1 MSKVTEKMRRIFCKK
16 NTIVAA
22 CAVAVIT
29 VSGSIAYAA
38 TANGYDPV
46 TAKQNGGW
54 TSTVTGTQY
63 NSYGKI
69 NYTNGSN
76 SVVVDAADIAAID
89 NMVGEGKT
97 QIKNA
102 IHAVDADDRLGTSAW
117 TETTFPDFG
126 NLASLISGS
135 QTLTEAQAG
144 TQALNNNGEALYYKD
159 QAASEAR
166 DLTQTCTD
174 DTGYPVYYQS
184 ATAANLTAGSAAF
197 VDGKLILGTGADNDT
212 YMDLGK
218 EYVLNHAN
226 IEYLY
231 HHHSGNPDTEGGCY
245 EYVTETTTC
254 KGKMKI
260 YKTRTGSAY
269 FGDAKCSVCGRKDTF
284 ITGLNDTSDNPYY
297 TGQTMGICGK
307 EISSGQIMLTCGK
320 TEETIESAHI
330 VFK

>member
-1 MSKVTEKMRRIFCKK
+1 MHKMTEKMRKIFCKK

-22 CAVAVIT
+22 CAVAVIA

-135 QTLTEAQAG
+135 QTLTEAQTG

-184 ATAANLTAGSAAF
+184 ATAANLTAGSAAYI
-197 VDGKLILGTGADNDT
+197 DGKLILGTGADNDA
-212 YMDLGK
+212 YLDLGGYFTEECTVTK
-218 EYVLNHAN
+218 IASPSGANSDVTYKFKDDYDFLIVSCYSRANSDGTSIKLNSAN
-226 IEYLY
+226 
-231 HHHSGNPDTEGGCY
+231 
-245 EYVTETTTC
+245 
-254 KGKMKI
+254 GKMVTISKMNGHPDEDQQTIHRYITAFLFNISADDKI
-260 YKTRTGSAY
+260 
-269 FGDAKCSVCGRKDTF
+269 TF
-284 ITGLNDTSDNPYY
+284 VKNGGYRFNLNAT
-297 TGQTMGICGK
+297 IC
-307 EISSGQIMLTCGK
+307 
-320 TEETIESAHI
+320 A
-330 VFK
+330 VN

>member
-1 MSKVTEKMRRIFCKK
+1 MSKVTEKMRKIFCKK

-22 CAVAVIT
+22 CAVAVIA

-102 IHAVDADDRLGTSAW
+102 IHAVDTDDRLGTSAW

-197 VDGKLILGTGADNDT
+197 VDGKLILGTGADNDA
-212 YMDLGK
+212 
-218 EYVLNHAN
+218 YVEFGNAN
-226 IEYLY
+226 
-231 HHHSGNPDTEGGCY
+231 TE
-245 EYVTETTTC
+245 V
-254 KGKMKI
+254 I
-260 YKTRTGSAY
+260 SSI
-269 FGDAKCSVCGRKDTF
+269 F
-284 ITGLNDTSDNPYY
+284 DNPLSDKYKY
-297 TGQTMGICGK
+297 IVCFNATKSQHQNNIATYSNITCTNGEIINRTCFYGTGGTYDWNTVVYLIKCNGAVTIHASHTNKSVAYGIW
-307 EISSGQIMLTCGK
+307 
-320 TEETIESAHI
+320 
-330 VFK
+330 